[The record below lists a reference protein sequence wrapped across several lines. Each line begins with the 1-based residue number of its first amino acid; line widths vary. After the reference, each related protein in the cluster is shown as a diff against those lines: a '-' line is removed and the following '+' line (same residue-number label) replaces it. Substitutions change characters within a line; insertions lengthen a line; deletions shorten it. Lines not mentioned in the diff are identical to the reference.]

1 MVVSEPVKIE
11 LEIEDKQTCCT
22 YIYKGENINDCI
34 KYFQSMFFGEREYG
48 YRILW
53 YDDSILQ
60 V

>member
-11 LEIEDKQTCCT
+11 LEIEDKQTGCT

-34 KYFQSMFFGEREYG
+34 KYFQSMFFGKRE

-53 YDDSILQ
+53 SHP